1 MEYHEIALIS
11 LGITPSSNPS
21 KEQLEDALD
30 EAVYEESNYF
40 LTRDFLP
47 KLADKRIVKLK
58 HLCELSRQVGIED
71 GEIENNVDPT
81 DPFTDKDLTQIIGV
95 YNERV
100 SKFKLE
106 VTRANSPCDIIL
118 TYENW
123 KLAFIAFSRAYCHAY
138 EQKVK
143 PEQGAQK
150 VRFSNINFVELREE
164 LKSGNFTSKAGE
176 LYFVLK
182 AQI

>member
-1 MEYHEIALIS
+1 LEYDEIALIS
-11 LGITPSSNPS
+11 LRITPSSNPS

-40 LTRDFLP
+40 LKRDFLP
-47 KLADKRIVKLK
+47 KLADKRILKLK
-58 HLCELSRQVGIED
+58 PLCVLSRQLGIEG
-71 GEIENNVDPT
+71 GEVENNVDPT
-81 DPFTDKDLTQIIGV
+81 DPFTDKDFAQIIGV

-106 VTRANSPCDIIL
+106 ITRTNSPCDIIL
-118 TYENW
+118 IYEKW
-123 KLAFIAFSRAYCHAY
+123 KQVFIAFCRAYCHDY

-143 PEQGAQK
+143 PEHGAQK
-150 VRFSNINFVELREE
+150 VRISNIDFVELGEE
-164 LKSGNFTSKAGE
+164 LKSGNFTSKARE
-176 LYFVLK
+176 LYLVLK